1 MPPDLPRGMHLQ
13 CLQHPYLW
21 QLLLR
26 TQPYDSKLSDN
37 LDSNEHF
44 FYFRNSPIPKD
55 QFLLFGN
62 DKLKVLTNSEEML
75 NRMDCNFPF
84 MMLLLL
90 EIKIHLA
97 RRVPIDPDNYVLSW
111 PLGESY
117 LGRSRWFQKHSESQR
132 LFLLSQSTHL
142 NVRGFSM
149 LECFKTDWRGNIF
162 TPKLNAYQAMRTW
175 S

>member
-26 TQPYDSKLSDN
+26 TQSYDSKLSDN

-44 FYFRNSPIPKD
+44 FYFRNSPFPKD
-55 QFLLFGN
+55 QLLLSGN
-62 DKLKVLTNSEEML
+62 DKLKVLTSSEEML

-84 MMLLLL
+84 MMLLLP

-97 RRVPIDPDNYVLSW
+97 RRVPIDPDM
-111 PLGESY
+111 SY
-117 LGRSRWFQKHSESQR
+117 HDLWEKAI
-132 LFLLSQSTHL
+132 
-142 NVRGFSM
+142 
-149 LECFKTDWRGNIF
+149 LEDQDDFRNIVKVKDCSF
-162 TPKLNAYQAMRTW
+162 YP
-175 S
+175 SPHI